1 MIDRNVRAS
10 KLWYELFAQDSF
22 EKCSRLLSF
31 EESDLPIGLAVVA
44 MSAARL
50 SPSANLLRNSRLFA
64 IPSALPLPVAPTY
77 TETRSSDTA
86 TTIYPI
92 RAALE
97 TPKTSLKRGDWGLKR
112 ALPIKTTT
120 KTGTPTFRIRGGIDT
135 PQHTADFESAA
146 DHVINLKK
154 FQELDLR
161 ITLPDEKGRV
171 KRDNL
176 SPFAPDLDNTTVD
189 TVPVIVQQDEPTAWL
204 KASETQ
210 RVSKLPE
217 HLKITLEQ
225 FKEDMAVEAES
236 DESPAAGIEATAAPS
251 STKSEKRRWRY
262 TGPYLA
268 GITQYE
274 FDKFLSKITAK
285 ERGAFRDKVKQHLI
299 SQRTTERRSKALDEG
314 LSEESATQS
323 AITVTEEE
331 VTEHLRYLRSE
342 PGQFG
347 PLIATFFDLADG
359 PQQELSGSDPWSY
372 GRDTI
377 TALRYRQTGPPTT
390 HPSAGLSYQ
399 YSGRYVLN
407 DVKIGPIEGRQPAAG
422 RILQSS
428 ALNETQARPLLG
440 VAGFVASNPNK
451 QEIGN
456 VKWDPVPG
464 GPRCVVSPTAALV
477 GQSGK
482 LEIQASVKTNW
493 HLKDNVP
500 TPDSEKKSSGE
511 QLPAAARSRSLRT
524 PSLRR
529 SPGTRVNIDMDL
541 VEEMDRLNRSAS
553 QSSNLTGRV

>member
-1 MIDRNVRAS
+1 
-10 KLWYELFAQDSF
+10 
-22 EKCSRLLSF
+22 
-31 EESDLPIGLAVVA
+31 
-44 MSAARL
+44 MSTARL
-50 SPSANLLRNSRLFA
+50 SPSASLLRNSRLFA
-64 IPSALPLPVAPTY
+64 IPSPLPLPVAPRYIDTPI
-77 TETRSSDTA
+77 SDTA

-135 PQHTADFESAA
+135 PEHTADFESSA

-161 ITLPDEKGRV
+161 ITLPDDKGRV
-171 KRDNL
+171 RRDNL
-176 SPFAPDLDNTTVD
+176 SPFAPDLDNTTTD
-189 TVPVIVQQDEPTAWL
+189 SIPVIVQQDEPTAWL
-204 KASETQ
+204 KASEQQ
-210 RVSKLPE
+210 RVARLPE

-225 FKEDMAVEAES
+225 FKEDMAAEAEPA
-236 DESPAAGIEATAAPS
+236 ESPSPPVDSNTGPS
-251 STKSEKRRWRY
+251 LSRSGKRRWRY

-268 GITQYE
+268 GVTQYE
-274 FDKFLSKITAK
+274 FDNFLNKITAK
-285 ERGAFRDKVKQHLI
+285 ERAAFRDLVKQHLI
-299 SQRTTERRSKALDEG
+299 SQRTVEQRSKALDEG
-314 LSEESATQS
+314 LSEESAIQPE
-323 AITVTEEE
+323 ITVTEEE

-347 PLIATFFDLADG
+347 PLIASFFDLADG

-377 TALRYRQTGPPTT
+377 TAPRYRQTGPPTT

-407 DVKIGPIEGRQPAAG
+407 DVKIGPIEGRQPAAA
-422 RILQSS
+422 RVLQSS
-428 ALNETQARPLLG
+428 AVNEVQTRALLG

-482 LEIQASVKTNW
+482 LEIQVSVKTNW
-493 HLKDNVP
+493 HLKENIP
-500 TPDSEKKSSGE
+500 TPDSEKKSSRE
-511 QLPAAARSRSLRT
+511 QLPAAARSNSLRT
-524 PSLRR
+524 PPLRR
-529 SPGTRVNIDMDL
+529 SPGGRVNIDLDL
-541 VEEMDRLNRSAS
+541 VEEMDRLTRSAS
-553 QSSNLTGRV
+553 QSSNLGRGV